1 MTQAAILKGIMS
13 DQDNKADL
21 QSLYPTALTESQVY
35 EKNLER
41 RLRLPTPPSFFRAK
55 ITLSLGLVY
64 FSILLLVFNL
74 EYLWAMG
81 MSGVSVSFLVM
92 VGIGIGAKSA
102 VSYVSQIFEMF
113 AKSTTIY
120 LLLSALYIILLSA
133 GHQFGGFIV
142 APAPITALIL
152 SGIFSVLSFVTLCVI
167 LRRQQ

>member
-1 MTQAAILKGIMS
+1 MS
-13 DQDNKADL
+13 EQGEKTDL

-41 RLRLPTPPSFFRAK
+41 RLRLPTPPSFFRTK
-55 ITLSLGLVY
+55 ITLPLGLIY
-64 FSILLLVFNL
+64 FGILLLVFNL

-81 MSGVSVSFLVM
+81 ISGVSASFLVM
-92 VGIGIGAKSA
+92 VGIGISAKFA
-102 VSYVSQIFEMF
+102 ISYTLQIFEMF

-120 LLLSALYIILLSA
+120 LLLCTLYIMLLSA

-152 SGIFSVLSFVTLCVI
+152 GGIFSALSFVTLCVI